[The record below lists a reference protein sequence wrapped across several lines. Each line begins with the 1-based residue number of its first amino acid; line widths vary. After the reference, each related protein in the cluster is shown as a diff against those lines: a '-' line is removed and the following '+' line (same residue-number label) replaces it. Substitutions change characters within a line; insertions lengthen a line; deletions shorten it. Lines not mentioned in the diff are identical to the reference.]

1 MKLAYV
7 VKDDRRFVVVRKGES
22 YVDLSRTSLKW
33 TSGLTE
39 LLALGADGLASV
51 QSAVDTAP
59 KTALVN
65 PGEVTYLRLNEPTCI
80 TCVGSN
86 YAAHIRERNRPFPKE
101 PSCFMKTISA
111 FAAHNQAI
119 ERPANSI
126 ELDYEVELAVVI
138 GREGRYLSIEE
149 SLEYV
154 AGYTIMNEGSVRDF
168 QARYNNVALGKNF
181 PKSGALGP
189 EMVTAD
195 ELPPGAHGLRIGT
208 RLNGE
213 IVQDSNTADLVF
225 DVAMLVSLTSQTVG
239 LRPGDIIATGT
250 PSGVGAA
257 RTPPRWLKAGDRIDM
272 FIEGIGI
279 LSNTVVD
286 APVTAKGHLY
296 IREAYAPKVSE

>member
-1 MKLAYV
+1 
-7 VKDDRRFVVVRKGES
+7 
-22 YVDLSRTSLKW
+22 
-33 TSGLTE
+33 
-39 LLALGADGLASV
+39 
-51 QSAVDTAP
+51 
-59 KTALVN
+59 
-65 PGEVTYLRLNEPTCI
+65 
-80 TCVGSN
+80 
-86 YAAHIRERNRPFPKE
+86 
-101 PSCFMKTISA
+101 MKTISA

-138 GREGRYLSIEE
+138 GREGRCISIEE